1 MRLRY
6 LFQDES
12 KKKKTATGAAVLN
25 EEE

>member
-1 MRLRY
+1 MKLIY

-12 KKKKTATGAAVLN
+12 KKKTATGAAVLN